1 MRNVIKFEG
10 VIDHLDIISE
20 QEKKS
25 IQLIDTLCCALN
37 EVAFDDVNQKSRIMN
52 IIGQAEKF
60 QKNAFERRELLLE
73 IVAILKKAAIKTEM
87 VVSEIGYKIDKLSDG
102 GHHE

>member
-10 VIDHLDIISE
+10 VINHLDIISE

-25 IQLIDTLCCALN
+25 IQLIDTLCRALN
-37 EVAFDDVNQKSRIMN
+37 EVAFDDANQKSRIMN

-60 QKNAFERRELLLE
+60 QKNTFERRELLLE